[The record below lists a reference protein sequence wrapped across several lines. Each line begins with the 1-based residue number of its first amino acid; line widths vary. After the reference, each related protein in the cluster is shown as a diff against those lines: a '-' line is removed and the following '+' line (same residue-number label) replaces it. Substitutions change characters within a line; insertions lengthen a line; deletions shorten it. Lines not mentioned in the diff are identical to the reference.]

1 MQVESILAMLG
12 DWGDMTV
19 LTEPGEL
26 LKIQDPGQGG
36 GSGGQRGGAAAR
48 GGNSGGASHRRSG
61 GDGGEGEEEEEQE
74 DEGAGRDRMD
84 ETLQCLVVA
93 EPANFD
99 YW

>member
-61 GDGGEGEEEEEQE
+61 GDGGEGRGGGRVGRRGG
-74 DEGAGRDRMD
+74 GAGRDRMD
-84 ETLQCLVVA
+84 EFASMFGGRGTG
-93 EPANFD
+93 EF
-99 YW
+99 